1 MTRSRAP
8 GSVIVSLN
16 AGPVLSLGALRIAG
30 ACLALSLGAPAC
42 TNREADRLKATTKPT
57 YDNKTGRLKELTFDS
72 NRNGRIDTWTEMDG
86 SRPVRSRIDRNED
99 GKIDR
104 WEYYDQQGVLTKV
117 GFSRSGAETPDAWA
131 YSAPNGRVDRV
142 EISSQADET
151 KIDRWEH
158 YDLEGPTRPDGFGRL
173 LRAEADTNGD
183 GIPDRWETYEDGQ
196 LAAVEFDE
204 NGDGVRDRRLTYK
217 DGEVVLIETAPD
229 TSGHY
234 TKKVNSP
241 S

>member
-1 MTRSRAP
+1 VALTVAAS
-8 GSVIVSLN
+8 GLT
-16 AGPVLSLGALRIAG
+16 GALAASACRNELGEARTRITPEYDQNTG
-30 ACLALSLGAPAC
+30 KL
-42 TNREADRLKATTKPT
+42 RLLK
-57 YDNKTGRLKELTFDS
+57 YDA
-72 NRNGRIDTWTEMDG
+72 NGNGTIDTWSYMDG
-86 SRPVRSRIDRNED
+86 ARVIRIEIDSNED